1 MTPGE
6 DFERLT
12 AALRREVIARSL
24 IGPGIGGTVTS
35 EHGTARPGCRR

>member
-12 AALRREVIARSL
+12 APLRRELIAHSL
-24 IGPGIGGTVTS
+24 IQPPAS
-35 EHGTARPGCRR
+35 EAP